1 MAYAFLPLRAAAF
14 ATISSASTGRAS
26 AFYSA
31 QTQLGAALGVA
42 ILGSVLSIFG
52 PTSLSASGS
61 VEPNLVAYHAAF
73 LAAAV
78 LALIAAC
85 IALTVS
91 DRDAA
96 VTMSRKSKTVEQEEM
111 PELVRSMDAAHSGNE
126 QNR

>member
-1 MAYAFLPLRAAAF
+1 
-14 ATISSASTGRAS
+14 
-26 AFYSA
+26 
-31 QTQLGAALGVA
+31 
-42 ILGSVLSIFG
+42 LGSVLSIFG
-52 PTSLSASGS
+52 PTTLNASGT

-96 VTMSRKSKTVEQEEM
+96 VTMRRKPKKIEQDGM
-111 PELVRSMDAAHSGNE
+111 PEQVPSMNVAQSGKLRSS
-126 QNR
+126 